1 MNNYLM
7 ILYLS
12 ILNHTINII
21 KIWKDMFSNHFIFS
35 YYYEKK
41 IWEYC
46 IINFNILFVL
56 ILLTFNNNNKKKKD
70 EK

>member
-56 ILLTFNNNNKKKKD
+56 ILLTFNNNNKKKR
-70 EK
+70 

>member
-35 YYYEKK
+35 YYDEKK
-41 IWEYC
+41 YG
-46 IINFNILFVL
+46 NIV
-56 ILLTFNNNNKKKKD
+56 LLTLLFYFNNYMNDFN
-70 EK
+70 E

>member
-35 YYYEKK
+35 YYDEKK
-41 IWEYC
+41 YG
-46 IINFNILFVL
+46 NIV
-56 ILLTFNNNNKKKKD
+56 LLTLLFYLF
-70 EK
+70 

>member
-12 ILNHTINII
+12 ILIHIINII

-35 YYYEKK
+35 Y
-41 IWEYC
+41 
-46 IINFNILFVL
+46 
-56 ILLTFNNNNKKKKD
+56 
-70 EK
+70 